1 MNTIRVGIIGAGRI
15 GKIHA
20 ESIATRIPNAELA
33 AIATSIFR
41 RPRQRPPVFGRPL
54 PWRITGP
61 SWRIRLL
68 RPLSFLPTFP

>member
-33 AIATSIFR
+33 AIATVVISSYFSMTLEKPWEPQAR
-41 RPRQRPPVFGRPL
+41 CCWTVQLRYTHPP
-54 PWRITGP
+54 IHY
-61 SWRIRLL
+61 SE
-68 RPLSFLPTFP
+68 

>member
-41 RPRQRPPVFGRPL
+41 RPR
-54 PWRITGP
+54 
-61 SWRIRLL
+61 
-68 RPLSFLPTFP
+68 